1 MPMPW
6 SVTTLP
12 SWTDAD
18 WVSGVSEPFRSD
30 NEFWSSLAASAD
42 ALVSLAAAVAI
53 AVILVLAGQRVWSFV
68 PFIAP
73 AGLAVRAA
81 IIAKSSSRR
90 NREAFSDRQTWR
102 DAERTA
108 VAAVFLKVLR
118 RPLGKH

>member
-1 MPMPW
+1 MYW

-18 WVSGVSEPFRSD
+18 WASGVSEPFRSD

-42 ALVSLAAAVAI
+42 ALVSLAAAIAI
-53 AVILVLAGQRVWSFV
+53 AIILVLAGERMWSFV
-68 PFIAP
+68 PFLAP

-81 IIAKSSSRR
+81 VIAKSSSRR
-90 NREAFSDRQTWR
+90 SREAFQDRQSWR

-108 VAAVFLKVLR
+108 VASVFLRVLR
-118 RPLGKH
+118 RPLRSKH

>member
-1 MPMPW
+1 MPW

-12 SWTDAD
+12 SWASED
-18 WVSGVSEPFRSD
+18 WAGNVSEPFRSD

-42 ALVSLAAAVAI
+42 ALVSLAAAIAF
-53 AVILVLAGQRVWSFV
+53 AVILVVAGEGAWSFV

-73 AGLAVRAA
+73 AGLTVRAA
-81 IIAKSSSRR
+81 VISRSSSRR
-90 NREAFSDRQTWR
+90 NRDAFADRRSWR

-118 RPLGKH
+118 RKPVSAR